1 MKYIWKGFFVV
12 CLICFFALNIV
23 ACSYDPVNVYDQF
36 TVISNDPE
44 AIYTIV
50 YDNNSNIVYQKI
62 DSQWNG
68 GFVPYLINDNGI
80 IYGAIYENGEIVKA
94 PFATTINIQDII
106 DSLR

>member
-23 ACSYDPVNVYDQF
+23 ACSSDNEIHSIYM
-36 TVISNDPE
+36 IIEEE
-44 AIYTIV
+44 APSVHLV
-50 YDNNSNIVYQKI
+50 YDNNTNIVYRIIGNQY
-62 DSQWNG
+62 DG